1 MLSAFVPLSSIVELV
16 NIGTLFAFI
25 LVNIGVILLRRT
37 KPDMERPFRVPF
49 SPVFPLIG
57 VAFCVYLCP
66 GPAGRDLD
74 PVRGLDGGRTGDL
87 RRSTATATPASA
99 NARPRPA
106 GRAEVAGD
114 RLIVG
119 YDGGPTGADALT
131 FGRRWGSAAGTTPVV
146 VTVHPGQT
154 PLGPGR
160 TDAEWNAYQREEAE
174 ALLAEA
180 RALLGD
186 GAEYRSVDAS
196 SPAHGLSDLVEA
208 GDCVLVLGARRARGL
223 RRTYPGSNAQRLLH
237 GSASPVTI
245 VPSDYAEREDT
256 GLRRVTVAYLDTPDG
271 QAALSAGA
279 RFARQ
284 LGADLEVLT
293 VVPDTRRHAGEP
305 SRFGTEQRADYQQA
319 LDRAVAA
326 VDGVRATGRL
336 VDGPVVDTL
345 VDIEADQTDVLVCGS
360 RDYGPVA
367 RVLLGGVSGRVVRH
381 SRVPVTVVPRAR

>member
-1 MLSAFVPLSSIVELV
+1 M
-16 NIGTLFAFI
+16 
-25 LVNIGVILLRRT
+25 
-37 KPDMERPFRVPF
+37 
-49 SPVFPLIG
+49 
-57 VAFCVYLCP
+57 VA
-66 GPAGRDLD
+66 
-74 PVRGLDGGRTGDL
+74 
-87 RRSTATATPASA
+87 
-99 NARPRPA
+99 
-106 GRAEVAGD
+106 D

-119 YDGGPTGADALT
+119 YDGGSTGADALA
-131 FGRRWGSAAGTTPVV
+131 FGRRWGSASGTTPVV

-180 RALLGD
+180 RGLLGD
-186 GAEYRSVDAS
+186 AAEYRSVDAS

-336 VDGPVVDTL
+336 ADGPVVDTL
-345 VDIEADQTDVLVCGS
+345 VDIDAGQTDLLVCGS